1 MHLKKKK
8 KNRSGVEH
16 ENIFCIENER
26 DIFGAV
32 IEALER
38 GKTERQFTLIAL
50 QMFTILIEQ
59 A

>member
-38 GKTERQFTLIAL
+38 GKTER
-50 QMFTILIEQ
+50 
-59 A
+59 